1 MKNFEGKELEE
12 YFNKVETVPYQND
25 SKLTVNVD
33 ASAMANEK
41 YMKNV
46 NDLNITFKG
55 KIDRTKK
62 LSEQDISIN
71 YSDDV
76 ALPISYRQND
86 NLYGASSSLIINT
99 YVSVRNENLQGLY
112 DKVGGNTTNS
122 SQENIPNEINTEIL
136 EMMPNYIKG
145 EIEKLK
151 KIIQDNM
158 AGANFS
164 KVDENSFAVTLDQKQ
179 TMEIATKVLEEV
191 KTSKVLPEGI
201 RNSVAELLTAARNAK
216 VTDAE
221 FLKIIVRKDGN
232 LTISAKDIFTLDI
245 KITANEIV
253 ISTNKDDGSVI
264 VKINKIGS
272 GEQVEYDVDYTF
284 MAEETQTMYLKAK
297 YSNISQETASEKY
310 TFGMEETDGEDGI
323 AYEYNFE
330 TEKVFRPGMN
340 IEPITANNS
349 FVLNDANKEYLT
361 GTLGPAIMERILYV
375 NKDQMGKLGLEEYQN
390 PLIYA
395 TPFGYILYQNRPVED
410 LMDNGQNN
418 NQENSSQEQNNQT
431 SETTLNEQ

>member
-1 MKNFEGKELEE
+1 
-12 YFNKVETVPYQND
+12 
-25 SKLTVNVD
+25 
-33 ASAMANEK
+33 
-41 YMKNV
+41 MKNV

-76 ALPISYRQND
+76 SLPISYRQND

-164 KVDENSFAVTLDQKQ
+164 K
-179 TMEIATKVLEEV
+179 
-191 KTSKVLPEGI
+191 EGI
-201 RNSVAELLTAARNAK
+201 
-216 VTDAE
+216 
-221 FLKIIVRKDGN
+221 IIVRKDGN

-395 TPFGYILYQNRPVED
+395 TPFGYILYQNSPVENLGD
-410 LMDNGQNN
+410 SQGDN
-418 NQENSSQEQNNQT
+418 NQENSNQEQNSQT
-431 SETTLNEQ
+431 SGTTLNEQ